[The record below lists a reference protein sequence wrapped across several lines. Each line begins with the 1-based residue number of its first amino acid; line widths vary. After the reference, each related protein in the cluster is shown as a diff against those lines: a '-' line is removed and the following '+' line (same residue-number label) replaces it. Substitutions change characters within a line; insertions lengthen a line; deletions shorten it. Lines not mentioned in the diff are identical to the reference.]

1 VEWTQVLCLMAVM
14 AASYYVG
21 FARGVFF
28 ALRRAKELIEE
39 LEIEQNTPQQEQQ
52 RVALCRAELIG
63 DVMYLYQ
70 QKEGTE
76 RFLAQGSNLEQL
88 IDNVKARMGEID
100 IQVKDANDAE
110 RAWFKQFGKG
120 L

>member
-1 VEWTQVLCLMAVM
+1 MEWIQVLCLMAVI

-28 ALRRAKELIEE
+28 SLRRVKEL
-39 LEIEQNTPQQEQQ
+39 LDEQETPQQEQQ
-52 RVALCRAELIG
+52 PVAMCRAELIG

-76 RFLAQGSNLEQL
+76 RFLAQGSDLEQL

>member
-1 VEWTQVLCLMAVM
+1 MEWIQVLCLMAVM

-21 FARGVFF
+21 FARGVFV
-28 ALRRAKELIEE
+28 ALRRVKELLDEPE
-39 LEIEQNTPQQEQQ
+39 TPQQEQQ
-52 RVALCRAELIG
+52 QVAMCRAELIG

-76 RFLAQGSNLEQL
+76 RFLAQGSDLVQL